1 MNSRL
6 GTKQKYLCVSRPRRF
21 GKSYAAQMLC
31 AYYDKTCDSHELF
44 STCQISADAG
54 YEAHLNRYDVLYLDM
69 TQITGEAGKQNF
81 IDFIRENYIVT
92 THSPQVLGEA
102 DESFKIIS
110 LSLDMDEN
118 EVGTD
123 QIERMDGFDSNM
135 IAGVFIRHL
144 RMLKMMRTMPDLD
157 KKT

>member
-1 MNSRL
+1 
-6 GTKQKYLCVSRPRRF
+6 
-21 GKSYAAQMLC
+21 
-31 AYYDKTCDSHELF
+31 
-44 STCQISADAG
+44 
-54 YEAHLNRYDVLYLDM
+54 
-69 TQITGEAGKQNF
+69 
-81 IDFIRENYIVT
+81 
-92 THSPQVLGEA
+92 
-102 DESFKIIS
+102 
-110 LSLDMDEN
+110 MDEN